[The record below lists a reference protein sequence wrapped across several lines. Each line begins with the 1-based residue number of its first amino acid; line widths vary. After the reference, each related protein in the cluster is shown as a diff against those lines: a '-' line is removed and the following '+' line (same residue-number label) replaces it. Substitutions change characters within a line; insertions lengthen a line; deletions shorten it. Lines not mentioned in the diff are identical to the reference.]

1 MRHAPHAPMSSC
13 PHVLS
18 NEKGAEGNPLLRL
31 CAFAPSRSCA
41 PALLRFAPHGLK
53 PVGYLTASFFT
64 LETSAVALT

>member
-1 MRHAPHAPMSSC
+1 MSC
-13 PHVLS
+13 PMKKAQ
-18 NEKGAEGNPLLRL
+18 KGTPS
-31 CAFAPSRSCA
+31 CAFAPLRLRA